1 MTNQIQANTK
11 LQIAYLAGGCYWGL
25 EELIRNIPGVVAT
38 RVGFS
43 GGDVKNVSYK
53 EVTRGDTGH
62 AESIQVEFNK
72 ELLSY
77 ESLLLH
83 FFKMHDPTTINQ
95 QGNDQG
101 TQYRSSIFY
110 LNNDQKNIAY
120 NTIELVNQ
128 SKKWADPVVTEVINF
143 KNFYPAEE
151 SHQKY
156 ILKNPDGY
164 SCHFVRNF
172 DFTK

>member
-1 MTNQIQANTK
+1 
-11 LQIAYLAGGCYWGL
+11 
-25 EELIRNIPGVVAT
+25 
-38 RVGFS
+38 
-43 GGDVKNVSYK
+43 
-53 EVTRGDTGH
+53 
-62 AESIQVEFNK
+62 
-72 ELLSY
+72 
-77 ESLLLH
+77 
-83 FFKMHDPTTINQ
+83 MHDPTTINQ
-95 QGNDQG
+95 QGNDKG

-110 LNNDQKNIAY
+110 INNDQKIIAY
-120 NTIELVNQ
+120 NAIEIVNQ
-128 SKKWADPVVTEVINF
+128 SKKWVDPVVTEVISF

>member
-1 MTNQIQANTK
+1 MSNQIQANTE

-25 EELIRNIPGVVAT
+25 EELIRQIPGVVST
-38 RVGFS
+38 QVGFS
-43 GGDVKNVSYK
+43 GGDIKNVSYN
-53 EVTRGDTGH
+53 EVSRGDTGH

-72 ELLSY
+72 KLLSY
-77 ESLLLH
+77 EGLLLQ
-83 FFKMHDPTTINQ
+83 FFMMHDPTTKNQ
-95 QGNDQG
+95 QGNDKG

-110 LNNDQKNIAY
+110 INNDQKIIAY
-120 NTIELVNQ
+120 NAIEIVNQ
-128 SKKWADPVVTEVINF
+128 SKKWVDPVVTEVISF

-156 ILKNPDGY
+156 ILKNPEGY